1 MTPEDVIDVLA
12 KAAAFDQRTVG
23 QADIL
28 AWHEI
33 LQKLDRDDAL
43 AAVTRHYAE
52 SRERIMPADV
62 IRHARSFREDRRGRE
77 KATEPR
83 ALPSR
88 FESDEER
95 NLRIKEG
102 VAHCK
107 DVIKPV
113 LDMLA
118 DKRRQRLE
126 ANRSAEEAS

>member
-33 LQKLDRDDAL
+33 LHRLERSDAL
-43 AAVTRHYAE
+43 EAVTRHYAE
-52 SRERIMPADV
+52 SRERLMPADV
-62 IRHARSFREDRRGRE
+62 VRLARMAKLDRERVERLHAAPAF
-77 KATEPR
+77 

-107 DVIKPV
+107 DVLQPV
-113 LDMLA
+113 FDMLA
-118 DKRRQRLE
+118 ARREKRR
-126 ANRSAEEAS
+126 EAS